1 MTKRRYQKYKS
12 FLINNFNR
20 EASNPIFS
28 KREDCTL
35 EIVKEVFANT
45 TEESLVED
53 DTRLPET
60 KRIKRYFDIIKI
72 KKRGKRRIKASSKV
86 HDKNSQYNKICKI
99 KVYFTKSLLDQANNL
114 YKGYLKK
121 EKPKKAEFLK
131 QIHQKDEKDENNLN
145 IEWFYKKVKEYLS
158 SNISGKYSVFKKDY
172 NKNKIEKIYEENKM
186 KNLVSFLEQNVCTVY
201 NEYISDT
208 KSQNE
213 IYKGMRDI
221 NTDLKN
227 LKLKFNYDDK
237 YIREVKKTA
246 INLEKTFL
254 EKKNNK
260 DKKNLRV

>member
-1 MTKRRYQKYKS
+1 MTKGRYQKYKS

-20 EASNPIFS
+20 EASNPIYS

-53 DTRLPET
+53 DTHLPET

-131 QIHQKDEKDENNLN
+131 QINQKDENNMN
-145 IEWFYKKVKEYLS
+145 IDLFYKKVKEYLS
-158 SNISGKYSVFKKDY
+158 FNISGKYSVFSKDY
-172 NKNKIEKIYEENKM
+172 NKNQIEKVYEENTK
-186 KNLVSFLEQNVCTVY
+186 KNLISFLEQNVCSVY
-201 NEYISDT
+201 NEYISDK
-208 KSQNE
+208 KSKNE
-213 IYKGMRDI
+213 IFEGMRGID
-221 NTDLKN
+221 TDLKN
-227 LKLKFNYDDK
+227 LKIKFNYDDK
-237 YIREVKKTA
+237 YIKEVKKTA
-246 INLEKTFL
+246 LNLEKTFL
-254 EKKNNK
+254 EKTNNK
-260 DKKNLRV
+260 DKKN